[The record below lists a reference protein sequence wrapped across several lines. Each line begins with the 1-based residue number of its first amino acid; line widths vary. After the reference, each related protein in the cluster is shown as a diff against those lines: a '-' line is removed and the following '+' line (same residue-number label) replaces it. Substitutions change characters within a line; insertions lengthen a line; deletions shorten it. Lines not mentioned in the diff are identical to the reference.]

1 LNLALEVDNIAKL
14 LYIGSKYAV
23 MSLPKGKSPIVVKS
37 FDPKSSV
44 KRARIAKAKS
54 HKWSIVVNEDK
65 YVWKTKMERVAVI
78 RKGLPYESIEVLSQ
92 RTNLPVKQVLHYF
105 SVAQTTYNKKK
116 RDKDLLSGRDS
127 EIVLVLTELLDFGLE
142 VFNNEKEKFQHWLKK
157 PNISLGGATPESL
170 FDTLTGIQE
179 VRNSLNRIEYG
190 NMA

>member
-1 LNLALEVDNIAKL
+1 M
-14 LYIGSKYAV
+14 LYISSKNAI
-23 MSLPKGKSPIVVKS
+23 MSLRKEKSAESLKS
-37 FDPKSSV
+37 FDPKPGV
-44 KRARIAKAKS
+44 KRAAIAKLKS
-54 HKWSIVVNEDK
+54 RRWSIVVNENE

-78 RKGLPYESIEVLSQ
+78 RKGLPYDSIEVLSQ
-92 RTNLPVKQVLHYF
+92 MTNLPVKRVLHYF
-105 SVAQTTYNKKK
+105 HVAQTTYNKKK

-127 EIVLVLTELLDFGLE
+127 EIVLVLKELLDFGLE
-142 VFNNEKEKFQHWLKK
+142 VFNNEKDKFQRWLKK